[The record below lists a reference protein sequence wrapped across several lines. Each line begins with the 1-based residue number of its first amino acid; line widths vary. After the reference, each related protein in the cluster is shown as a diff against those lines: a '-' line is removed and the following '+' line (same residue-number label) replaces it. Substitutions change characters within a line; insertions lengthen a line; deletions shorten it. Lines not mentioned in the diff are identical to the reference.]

1 MSSIPFYQYSIDGFY
16 MQLVIKKKGRP
27 RSKSQ
32 INVSS
37 VKQGTKINET
47 RATFII
53 NESILYKIKAI
64 AYYRRTS
71 IKEILNSAL
80 KDYLDKISE
89 HELLAAHD
97 LYKKK

>member
-1 MSSIPFYQYSIDGFY
+1 

-27 RSKSQ
+27 RSKSP

-53 NESILYKIKAI
+53 NESILHKIKAI